1 MTTVREALAEAARRL
16 AGADVA
22 DADREALWLLAHV
35 LETTAGG
42 LRLRAPEQLSPGAAA
57 VYDTLVARRAAREP
71 LQYILG
77 TEEFMGMT
85 FRVSPAVLIPRF
97 DTEVLVRESAA
108 RLHGSV
114 HVADIGTGS
123 GAIAVGLARLLPQAR
138 VVAVDISPEA
148 LDVARINA
156 AANRVGD
163 RVEFRLGDLLEPL
176 SRERFDALVSNPP
189 YIGEAEW
196 AELMPEVQRYE
207 PRGAL
212 TPGSD
217 ALLYYRRLAAGAPA
231 LLRPGGFLA
240 VEVGYDQAA
249 AVSDLFAQAGLLVS
263 TFADTA
269 GIDRVIMGH
278 LA

>member
-1 MTTVREALAEAARRL
+1 MATVREALAQAARRL
-16 AGADVA
+16 AGAGVT

-42 LRLRAPEQLSPGAAA
+42 LRLRTLEQLSSGAAA
-57 VYDTLVARRAAREP
+57 VYETLVARRAAREP

-85 FRVSPAVLIPRF
+85 FRVSPAVLIPRL
-97 DTEVLVRESAA
+97 DTETLVRESAA

-114 HVADIGTGS
+114 RVADIGTGS
-123 GAIAVGLARLLPQAR
+123 GAIAVGLAKLLPQAR

-148 LDVARINA
+148 LEVAHTNA
-156 AANRVGD
+156 AANGVGE

-176 SRERFDALVSNPP
+176 GHERFDAVISNPP

-217 ALLYYRRLAAGAPA
+217 ALLCYRRLAAGAPA
-231 LLRPGGFLA
+231 LLRSGGFLA
-240 VEVGYDQAA
+240 VEVGFDQAA
-249 AVSDLFAQAGLLVS
+249 AVSDLFARAGLLVS

-269 GIDRVIMGH
+269 GIDRVILGH
-278 LA
+278 RA

>member
-1 MTTVREALAEAARRL
+1 MATVREALAGAARRL
-16 AGADVA
+16 AGAGVA

-42 LRLRAPEQLSPGAAA
+42 LRLRTFEQLSSGVAA
-57 VYDTLVARRAAREP
+57 VYETLVARRAAREP

-85 FRVSPAVLIPRF
+85 FRVSPAVLIPRL

-114 HVADIGTGS
+114 RVADIGTGS

-148 LDVARINA
+148 LEVARANA
-156 AANRVGD
+156 AANGVGE

-176 SRERFDALVSNPP
+176 GDERFDAVISNPP

-231 LLRPGGFLA
+231 LLRSGGFLA
-240 VEVGYDQAA
+240 AEVGYDQAA
-249 AVSDLFAQAGLLVS
+249 AVSDLFARAGLLVS

-269 GIDRVIMGH
+269 GIDRVIMGRR
-278 LA
+278 A